1 MKRSVTLHSY
11 HGLSLVSHRISI
23 VCQRYHQNGVSC
35 LEHNLCSKGTSQ
47 RGGRLNE
54 QGLKNV
60 QTRVLQP
67 TRDWCQTEYCG
78 WMFRL
83 HQNGLFR
90 LEGNTHVL
98 TRHQVRWMDTSK
110 CIPHLYHC
118 VCSFQNWEYEFVLI
132 RRAHTWPV
140 SAHFSGRIK
149 KSTLLLY
156 FTSFAVQLRWLNKV
170 LWAVSGNSRDGACF
184 KLDKQTWWRKKQWY
198 TEGDFSKSTH

>member
-11 HGLSLVSHRISI
+11 HGRSVVSHRISI

-35 LEHNLCSKGTSQ
+35 PEHNLCSKGTSP

-67 TRDWCQTEYCG
+67 TRDWCQTGYCG

-83 HQNGLFR
+83 HQSGLFR

-98 TRHQVRWMDTSK
+98 THHQVRWMDASK
-110 CIPHLYHC
+110 CIPHLYRC

-132 RRAHTWPV
+132 RRAHTWSV

-149 KSTLLLY
+149 KYL
-156 FTSFAVQLRWLNKV
+156 LRWLNKV

-184 KLDKQTWWRKKQWY
+184 KLDKQTWCRKSNGTQNTICQNLVIRILWY
-198 TEGDFSKSTH
+198 LPDFLL